1 MSPPSFLLF
10 SPLLA
15 DSGPSCRPIASLESL
30 YGRQQFKPFLDAG
43 AVDVAIVDIL
53 WNGCWESLKIAAM
66 CDAYEVRSSHSIST
80 HSHHLSVISIPSSSL
95 QLRVWRLS
103 R

>member
-1 MSPPSFLLF
+1 MSPQSSALPRCWLTQ
-10 SPLLA
+10 A
-15 DSGPSCRPIASLESL
+15 RRDRPIASLESL

-66 CDAYEVRSSHSIST
+66 CDAYEVRSSHSNARQAI
-80 HSHHLSVISIPSSSL
+80 HPLSSRFLPPASS
-95 QLRVWRLS
+95 
-103 R
+103 